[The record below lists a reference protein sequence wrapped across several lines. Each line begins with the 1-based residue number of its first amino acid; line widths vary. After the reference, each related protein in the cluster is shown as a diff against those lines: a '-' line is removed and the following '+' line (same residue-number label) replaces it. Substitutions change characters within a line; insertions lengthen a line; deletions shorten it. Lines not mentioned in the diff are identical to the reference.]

1 MYWMSFPIL
10 AWGSSYFLLVLIS
23 PSLIYYLINYATGI
37 PPTEA
42 RMLER
47 RGEPFRAYQ
56 QRVSAF
62 WPRPS

>member
-1 MYWMSFPIL
+1 
-10 AWGSSYFLLVLIS
+10 LLVLIS
-23 PSLIYYLINYATGI
+23 PSLIYYLINYVTGI

-56 QRVSAF
+56 NRVSAF